1 MEWPDMILRNLPYTH
16 PYRWDGRAFGGPQLW
31 RPSNLGSALALWLDA
46 EDAASITLNGSTVSQ
61 WNDKSGNARHVSQA
75 TAANQPTRTL
85 NGLNG
90 KPVLTFDGADWLFN
104 ANPGAIARNVAGGTV
119 AAVMNYTDFTIQR
132 IPIAAMNG
140 AGAGVRLS
148 TVLQAAGTLNIAARR
163 LDAEGALVVSSPP
176 TYTSGTNVIQ
186 VGVAR
191 YSDGALDQFVNGVAG
206 GTGTFPSSGNSS
218 DTDSATLIIGGTST
232 DDGVT
237 LNLNQML
244 GFVGEVVYTNTALST
259 TDRERLEG
267 YFAWKWGLEASLPTG
282 HPFRNTPP
290 TV

>member
-1 MEWPDMILRNLPYTH
+1 MSFGFGFGFPRMLRTGAAWTPAAL
-16 PYRWDGRAFGGPQLW
+16 GP
-31 RPSNLGSALALWLDA
+31 ALALWLDA
-46 EDAASITLNGSTVSQ
+46 DDASTITLNGSTVSQ
-61 WNDKSGNARHVSQA
+61 WNDKSGNSRNVSQA
-75 TAANQPTRTL
+75 TAANQPTLTAS
-85 NGLNG
+85 GLNG

-104 ANPGAIARNVAGGTV
+104 ANPGALIRNVAGGTV
-119 AAVMNYTDFTIQR
+119 AAVMNYTDAVSQR

-140 AGAGVRLS
+140 TGAGVRLA
-148 TVLQAAGTLNIAARR
+148 TVLQAAGTLNLASRR
-163 LDAEGALVVSSPP
+163 LDADASPSSVASPP
-176 TYTSGTNVIQ
+176 AYTNGTSIIQ

-191 YSDGALDQFVNGVAG
+191 YSAGALDQFVNGSAA

-218 DTDSATLIIGGTST
+218 DTDSATLVIGGTST

-237 LNLNQML
+237 LNANQML

-267 YFAWKWGLEASLPTG
+267 YFAWKWGIEASLPAG
-282 HPFRNTPP
+282 HPFRNIPP

>member
-1 MEWPDMILRNLPYTH
+1 MRLRATRLTAIA
-16 PYRWDGRAFGGPQLW
+16 RGARSGSLAWT
-31 RPSNLGSALALWLDA
+31 PSALNSALALWLDA
-46 EDAASITLNGSTVSQ
+46 DDAGTITLNGSTVSQ

-85 NGLNG
+85 NGLG
-90 KPVLTFDGADWLFN
+90 GRAVITFDGADWLFN
-104 ANPGAIARNVAGGTV
+104 ANPGALLRNVAGGTV
-119 AAVMNYTDFTIQR
+119 AAVVRYTDAVSQR
-132 IPIAAMNG
+132 IPVTVMSG
-140 AGAGVRLS
+140 TGAGVRLAA
-148 TVLQAAGTLNIAARR
+148 VLQTTGTTNILSRR
-163 LDAEGALVVSSPP
+163 LDADASASSVVSPP
-176 TYTSGTNVIQ
+176 AYTNGTSIIQ

-191 YSDGALDQFVNGVAG
+191 YSAGALDQFVNGVAG

-237 LNLNQML
+237 LTNQML
-244 GFVGEVVYTNTALST
+244 GFVGEAVYTNTALST

-267 YFAWKWGLEASLPTG
+267 YLAWKWGLEANLPAG

>member
-1 MEWPDMILRNLPYTH
+1 
-16 PYRWDGRAFGGPQLW
+16 
-31 RPSNLGSALALWLDA
+31 LGSALALWLDA

-104 ANPGAIARNVAGGTV
+104 ANPGALLRNVAGGTV
-119 AAVMNYTDFTIQR
+119 AAVMNYTDFTVQR

-140 AGAGVRLS
+140 LGAGVRLA
-148 TVLQAAGTLNIAARR
+148 TILQAAGTLNIAARR
-163 LDAEGALVVSSPP
+163 LDADGASTVSTPP
-176 TYTSGTNVIQ
+176 TYTNGTNLIQ

-191 YSDGALDQFVNGVAG
+191 YSAGALDQFVNGSAA
-206 GTGTFPSSGNSS
+206 GTGTLPSSGNSS
-218 DTDSATLIIGGTST
+218 DTDSGTLIIGGTST

-237 LNLNQML
+237 LNANQML

-259 TDRERLEG
+259 ADRERLEG
-267 YFAWKWGLEASLPTG
+267 YFAWKWGIEAILPAG